1 MEKESIL
8 ESASNTDEANN
19 LLAELGAGD
28 ILIGRLESIDEEGGA
43 MVSVPQLPSFK
54 QRIAL
59 TTVAIL
65 RQHIG
70 RQVALMFTQG
80 TNSKPIIMGLI
91 HSPLQSVLENILEN
105 SCNANANTDEVVFAE
120 PLSAKQSKSPQSS
133 DGFPL
138 ANGGVYIDGK
148 SVVLEGQDEVVLR
161 CGEASITL
169 NKNGKI
175 SIRGKYI
182 LNRASDVNRILGASV
197 QVN

>member
-1 MEKESIL
+1 MEKKSIF
-8 ESASNTDEANN
+8 ESASNPDEANN

-28 ILIGRLESIDEEGGA
+28 ILIGRLESVDEEGSA
-43 MVSVPQLPSFK
+43 MVSLPQLPSFQ

-59 TTVAIL
+59 TTVAIS

-105 SCNANANTDEVVFAE
+105 SCNGNTDEIVFAE
-120 PLSAKQSKSPQSS
+120 SLSAKQPKSPQSY

-138 ANGGVYIDGK
+138 VNGGVYIDGK
-148 SVVLEGQDEVVLR
+148 SIVLEGQDEVVLR
-161 CGEASITL
+161 CGDASITL

-182 LNRASDVNRILGASV
+182 LNRAAGVNRILGASV